1 LLKDWRVSPALVLS
15 TGLIGPLHR
24 AGTPFKKAGM
34 KRFSHLQ
41 AARAVALSS
50 ILGASL
56 ALASPYTA
64 SAEVAE
70 TRADGFVTRD
80 KVQVAATPLEAW
92 LALTRPGL
100 WWDSNHTWSG
110 DAANMM
116 LTPQAGGCF
125 CERIPGDD
133 SDNASAIDGSV
144 RHMTVVQAYPL
155 RVLRMR
161 GGLGPL
167 QSEPATGV
175 LTITLKEIEGGTRI
189 LWEYNVGGPMRYEI
203 GPISKLVDGVISQ
216 QLAGL
221 GAHLGLL
228 EGAAPAAEPA
238 ISAQDLSSS
247 DAGSAVTQSDAQPAS
262 DQNLSLEE
270 RIDALG
276 RDE

>member
-1 LLKDWRVSPALVLS
+1 
-15 TGLIGPLHR
+15 
-24 AGTPFKKAGM
+24 M
-34 KRFSHLQ
+34 KRFPHLQ

-50 ILGASL
+50 ILATSL
-56 ALASPYTA
+56 ALSLPYTA

-80 KVQVAATPLEAW
+80 TVQVAATPLEAW

-228 EGAAPAAEPA
+228 ENPDASPQPVISAEDLNPSDAASGDASGAAEIPAKP
-238 ISAQDLSSS
+238 S
-247 DAGSAVTQSDAQPAS
+247 S